1 MPEPLA
7 PPPETRDW
15 TFVVEQPCEEC
26 GFDPSGV
33 DVRAGFG
40 ERILAA
46 AVALAVAATAPGGRE
61 RPAPVV
67 WSALEYAAH
76 GRDTCR
82 VFGAR
87 VEFMRVEDGARF
99 ANWDQDAAA
108 LQGRYWEL
116 DPAEVA
122 RELTADAEVIAARF
136 AALTSEEWGHRGLR
150 SNGSAFTTETLG
162 RYFLH
167 DLEHHVH
174 DVRG

>member
-7 PPPETRDW
+7 PPPETTDW
-15 TFVVEQPCEEC
+15 TFVIERPCAEC
-26 GFDPSGV
+26 GFDPAGV
-33 DVRAGFG
+33 DVRHGFG
-40 ERILAA
+40 DRIAA
-46 AVALAVAATAPGGRE
+46 AAAALGAAATAPGGTT

-76 GRDTCR
+76 GRDVCA
-82 VFGAR
+82 VFGGR
-87 VEFMRVEDGARF
+87 VALMQVDDGARF
-99 ANWDQDAAA
+99 PNWDQDTAA
-108 LQGRYWEL
+108 LEGRYWEL
-116 DPAEVA
+116 DSATVA
-122 RELTADAEVIAARF
+122 ADLVAGADAIARRF
-136 AALTSEEWGHRGLR
+136 AALTPGEWGHRGLR